1 MLALFKGELSYH
13 DIMWGIVFKHLIE
26 LRSARVTRLID
37 EQKTDEERRA
47 DRERERIRNQIMT
60 P

>member
-1 MLALFKGELSYH
+1 
-13 DIMWGIVFKHLIE
+13 
-26 LRSARVTRLID
+26 VTRLID